1 MTEKKTLAITLLR
14 GFEYIIAPSS
24 KQDYTHKK
32 GSQCLGKSTYQLAVF
47 PHKGNW
53 QDGKVYQEALN
64 FNNSLSLIQTGR
76 AKGNLPIEMS
86 FLKITPDDLV
96 FSALKKAE
104 DENNK
109 SFVLRIYNPT
119 DKAID
124 GKVQFFKKIKNV
136 ARVTLEE
143 IHLTD
148 MKIFDENSFVV
159 SLEEKKIGT
168 YKIKF

>member
-1 MTEKKTLAITLLR
+1 
-14 GFEYIIAPSS
+14 
-24 KQDYTHKK
+24 
-32 GSQCLGKSTYQLAVF
+32 
-47 PHKGNW
+47 
-53 QDGKVYQEALN
+53 
-64 FNNSLSLIQTGR
+64 
-76 AKGNLPIEMS
+76 MS

-136 ARVTLEE
+136 AKVTLEE

-159 SLEEKKIGT
+159 SLEKKKIGT